1 MPKTDD
7 IMLGRAK
14 AMRSEQTGPEMR
26 FWHQVRAKR
35 FQNVKFARQV
45 VVGPFIADFV
55 ARSHML
61 VVELD
66 GDTHTDQARDAR
78 RTAWLEEQGYR
89 VIRFA
94 NTDVMTNLEGVLQ
107 VLGDALVT
115 RVDLLQ

>member
-14 AMRSEQTGPEMR
+14 AMRSVQTGPEMR
-26 FWHQVRAKR
+26 LWYQVRAKR

-45 VVGPFIADFV
+45 VIGPFIADFV

-66 GDTHTDQARDAR
+66 GDTHTDQARDAC
-78 RTAWLEEQGYR
+78 RTAWLEKQGYR

-107 VLGDALVT
+107 VLGDALAT
-115 RVDLLQ
+115 RMDLIR

>member
-1 MPKTDD
+1 MPKTDEV
-7 IMLGRAK
+7 MLGRAK
-14 AMRSEQTGPEMR
+14 AMRSDPTGPEAR
-26 FWHQVRAKR
+26 LWYHLRAKR
-35 FQNVKFARQV
+35 FHGVKFARQV
-45 VVGPFIADFV
+45 VMGPLIADCA

-94 NTDVMTNLEGVLQ
+94 NTDVMANLEGVLQ
-107 VLGDALVT
+107 VLADAISGDAA
-115 RVDLLQ
+115 

>member
-1 MPKTDD
+1 MTKTDD
-7 IMLGRAK
+7 VMLDRAK
-14 AMRSEQTGPEMR
+14 AMRSGQTGPEMR
-26 FWHQVRAKR
+26 LWHQVRAKR
-35 FQNVKFARQV
+35 FQGVKFTRQV
-45 VVGPFIADFV
+45 VIGPFIADFV

-115 RVDLLQ
+115 RVDQIR

>member
-1 MPKTDD
+1 MPETDD
-7 IMLGRAK
+7 VMLGRAK
-14 AMRSEQTGPEMR
+14 KMRSGQTGPEMR
-26 FWHQVRAKR
+26 FWYEVRANR
-35 FQNVKFARQV
+35 FQGVKFTRQV
-45 VVGPFIADFV
+45 VIGAFIADFV

-78 RTAWLEEQGYR
+78 RTAWLEDQGYR

-115 RVDLLQ
+115 RVDLTR